1 MREEQKPQKVA
12 SINLSYEEHKLL
24 ADRFRASV
32 GCLVQLHGKIPRKPR
47 NPLRRLRE
55 PHTERRGSN

>member
-24 ADRFRASV
+24 TEVAKREHRTNTNLVKHVLLIYLDAQKSPIDMEENRA
-32 GCLVQLHGKIPRKPR
+32 
-47 NPLRRLRE
+47 
-55 PHTERRGSN
+55 

>member
-24 ADRFRASV
+24 TEVAKREHRTNTNLVKHVLLIYLDAQKSPSV
-32 GCLVQLHGKIPRKPR
+32 GEQSG
-47 NPLRRLRE
+47 
-55 PHTERRGSN
+55 

>member
-24 ADRFRASV
+24 TEVAKREHRTNTNLVKHVLLIYLDAQKSPTV
-32 GCLVQLHGKIPRKPR
+32 GEQSG
-47 NPLRRLRE
+47 
-55 PHTERRGSN
+55 